1 MISSLSG
8 TVSHV
13 GLHEAVIE
21 VHGVGLLVYA
31 APGTLAQ
38 LRMGEQARLLTHL
51 VVKEDSL
58 TLYGFRDAAE
68 REVFTTMLG
77 VSGIGPRIALAVLSV
92 HSPAQVLQ
100 AVADGDDKA
109 FSKVPGI
116 GPKGARRIV
125 LELAG
130 KLVLPEDPATD
141 SSGTTPG
148 GGRAATG
155 PAWRGQVT
163 EALVGLGWSEKDA
176 VRSVEA
182 FIEHE
187 PQAETLDVP
196 QALKAVLAGLGS
208 VSGLG
213 HRAESTGGR
222 A

>member
-100 AVADGDDKA
+100 AVAEEAHHRFGATRVTAVLDARMEQVYAASYRFDDVPVDSEPQLLAPEALTVPDGFA
-109 FSKVPGI
+109 
-116 GPKGARRIV
+116 
-125 LELAG
+125 LAG
-130 KLVLPEDPATD
+130 NAFTAYAGRLPAAAACHTVLPT
-141 SSGTTPG
+141 
-148 GGRAATG
+148 AA
-155 PAWRGQVT
+155 AM
-163 EALVGLGWSEKDA
+163 LI
-176 VRSVEA
+176 
-182 FIEHE
+182 F
-187 PQAETLDVP
+187 
-196 QALKAVLAGLGS
+196 
-208 VSGLG
+208 
-213 HRAESTGGR
+213 
-222 A
+222 